1 MLCLTFEIGENRY
14 ALNANEVIE
23 VTPPVNMTTFP
34 KAPSYFAGRFNY
46 RGDIVPVIDLRDL
59 LMGFSTKR
67 YLSTRIL
74 VVNYHAGEET
84 HKLGLL
90 CEKVMD
96 IIRIKEDELQDPGL
110 ITEETSYLGRLI
122 NLKTGIVQLISV
134 IELIPPF
141 LRKDLFREVPDE

>member
-14 ALNANEVIE
+14 AINASEVIE
-23 VTPPVNMTTFP
+23 VAPPVNMTTFP
-34 KAPSYFAGRFNY
+34 KAPSYFAGRFNF

-59 LMGFSTKR
+59 LMGLKTKK

-96 IIRIKEDELQDPGL
+96 IIRIKEDELQNPGL
-110 ITEETSYLGRLI
+110 ITEETGYLGRLI

-134 IELIPPF
+134 IDLLPPF
-141 LRKDLFREVPDE
+141 LRKDLFREAAGE